1 MAGSWPKG
9 PVLAC
14 SLAIVT
20 VGTGSTVGERDTSAA
35 TKPAMITGRILLAE
49 GQVRFT
55 GEPPAGA
62 AIDMSADAYCRE
74 QYDEAVMDRP
84 VRVGSGGGLAD
95 VLVRVVNAP
104 ASGAAPEAEALLD
117 QTGCLYTPGSVAVR
131 VGQPLVIRNSD
142 ATLHNVRVVPASN
155 AGFNLGQPLRGIQST
170 RSFET
175 PEIGIPVR
183 CDIHGWMT
191 ASIHVLEHE
200 FFDITGEDGAF
211 TLPMLPAGD
220 YEIEAWHP
228 TLGTVSGRVSVTA
241 DGAAPLTLDFS
252 PSQGLS
258 PPRTGSR
265 G

>member
-1 MAGSWPKG
+1 
-9 PVLAC
+9 
-14 SLAIVT
+14 
-20 VGTGSTVGERDTSAA
+20 
-35 TKPAMITGRILLAE
+35 MITGRILLAE
-49 GQVRFT
+49 GQVRFS

-62 AIDMSADAYCRE
+62 EIDMSADAYCRD
-74 QYDEAVMDRP
+74 QYDEVVMDRP

-104 ASGAAPEAEALLD
+104 ASGTAPEAEALLD
-117 QTGCLYTPGSVAVR
+117 QAGCVYTPGSVAVR

-155 AGFNLGQPLRGIQST
+155 DGFNLGQPMAGIQST

-183 CDIHGWMT
+183 CDIHGWMM

-200 FFDITGEDGAF
+200 YFEITGEDGTF
-211 TLPMLPAGD
+211 MLPALPAGD

-228 TLGTVSGRVSVTA
+228 TLGIVSGRVTVTA
-241 DGAAPLTLDFS
+241 GGAPPLTLEF
-252 PSQGLS
+252 
-258 PPRTGSR
+258 RAA
-265 G
+265 